1 MDEADPI
8 FRGLICHPAV
18 WEFIILK
25 NYTSFFAFL
34 FKALTKQNMTTK
46 VLDYI

>member
-1 MDEADPI
+1 MDEADPT
-8 FRGLICHPAV
+8 FMGLICHPAV
-18 WEFIILK
+18 WEFIIFKKLHF
-25 NYTSFFAFL
+25 FFAFL